1 MGSDLRAGGG
11 PAAPRLRRR
20 AGLALAAA
28 PLAGCQWNP
37 LNKPGT
43 DQSLRIWLSSYRS
56 LDPIQTQSSQEAEYV
71 VHVFSGLTGLNEKL
85 EVVPDLAEKWQVS
98 NDGRTYTFT
107 LRKGAKFHD
116 GREVKAADV
125 KYSLERA
132 ADPANKSP
140 VAATYLDDIAG
151 VAERLQG
158 KAPEISG
165 VKVRDDATVEITL
178 VE

>member
-1 MGSDLRAGGG
+1 MGSDSRADRLPVG
-11 PAAPRLRRR
+11 PRLRRR
-20 AGLALAAA
+20 AALAGLALTAA

-37 LNKPGT
+37 LSRPATG
-43 DQSLRIWLSSYRS
+43 QSLRVWLSSYRS
-56 LDPIQTQSSQEAEYV
+56 LDPIQTQSAQEAEYV
-71 VHVFSGLTGLNEKL
+71 VHIFSGLTGLNEKL

-98 NDGRTYTFT
+98 SDGRTYTFA
-107 LRKGAKFHD
+107 LRRGTRFHD

-158 KAPEISG
+158 KAPEIGG
-165 VKVRDDATVEITL
+165 VKV
-178 VE
+178 